1 MKIDALFLSDI
12 HLGSKGSNADQVL
25 EVLKQYQPQYLF
37 LVGDII
43 DGWLL
48 KKKFRWPQSHTNVI
62 RKILSYSKNG
72 TRVYYLPGNH
82 DEFLREYLDQEFG
95 YITIINEII
104 IDGTF
109 ITHGD
114 LYDGVVKLKWL
125 GILGSYGYDLAI
137 SIDRKL
143 KSWGYKR
150 SLSKY
155 LKNKVKEA
163 VKFMTDF
170 ENELTRQAIKHNC
183 HTVICGHIHHPEDK
197 MIGNIR
203 YLNCGDW
210 IENNSYIIYENGQY
224 TVKKFIDNSN
234 PKQKRGNE
242 PIPHS
247 VFNSIPSNS
256 TRN

>member
-25 EVLKQYQPQYLF
+25 NILKHYQPQTLF

-48 KKKFRWPQSHTNVI
+48 KRKFRWPQSHTNVI

-72 TRVYYLPGNH
+72 TRVIYIPGNH
-82 DEFLREYLDQEFG
+82 DEFMRDYLEHSFG
-95 YITIINEII
+95 NIEVTNECVWN
-104 IDGTF
+104 DTY

-125 GILGSYGYDLAI
+125 GVLGSIGYDLAI

-155 LKNKVKEA
+155 LKDKVKEA
-163 VKFMTDF
+163 VKFITSF
-170 ENELTRQAIKHNC
+170 EEEIVRQGIKHNC
-183 HTVICGHIHHPEDK
+183 KNVICGHIHHPEDK
-197 MIGNIR
+197 MINNVR

-210 IENNSYIIYENGQY
+210 IENNSYIIYNDGEY
-224 TVKKFIDNSN
+224 
-234 PKQKRGNE
+234 
-242 PIPHS
+242 S
-247 VFNSIPSNS
+247 VIKG
-256 TRN
+256 

>member
-12 HLGSKGSNADQVL
+12 HLGSKGSNAEQVL
-25 EVLKQYQPQYLF
+25 NILKKYQPDTLF

-48 KKKFRWPQSHTNVI
+48 KRKFRWPQSHTNVI

-72 TRVYYLPGNH
+72 TRVIYIPGNH
-82 DEFLREYLDQEFG
+82 DEFMREYLELSFG
-95 YITIINEII
+95 NIEITNECVWN
-104 IDGTF
+104 DTY

-125 GILGSYGYDLAI
+125 GVLGSIGYDLAI

-155 LKNKVKEA
+155 LKDKVKEA
-163 VKFMTDF
+163 VKFITSF
-170 ENELTRQAIKHNC
+170 EEEIVRQGIKHNC
-183 HTVICGHIHHPEDK
+183 KAVICGHIHHAEDK
-197 MIGNIR
+197 QINGVR

-210 IENNSYIIYENGQY
+210 IENNSYIIYNNGEY
-224 TVKKFIDNSN
+224 AVIK
-234 PKQKRGNE
+234 G
-242 PIPHS
+242 
-247 VFNSIPSNS
+247 
-256 TRN
+256 